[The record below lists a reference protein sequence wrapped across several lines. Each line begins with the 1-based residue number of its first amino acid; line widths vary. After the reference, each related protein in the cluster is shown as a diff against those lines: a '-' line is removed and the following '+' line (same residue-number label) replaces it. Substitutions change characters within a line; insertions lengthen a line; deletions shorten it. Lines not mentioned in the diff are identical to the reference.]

1 MEKLRGLKKFTSALI
16 GTLCGMLNGLFG
28 AGGGIAAVPLL
39 KASGIPLKKA
49 HATSLAVILPVSIV
63 SAILYLA
70 NGTIRFSDAW
80 PYLPG
85 GLLGAI
91 LGALLM
97 EKIPD
102 KLLRKAF
109 GAFMIYAA
117 VRLLLR

>member
-1 MEKLRGLKKFTSALI
+1 MEKLRGLKKFTPALI

-49 HATSLAVILPVSIV
+49 HATSLAVILPV
-63 SAILYLA
+63 LYLA

>member
-1 MEKLRGLKKFTSALI
+1 MKPTEPKKI
-16 GTLCGMLNGLFG
+16 LCIHDLSGMGRC
-28 AGGGIAAVPLL
+28 
-39 KASGIPLKKA
+39 
-49 HATSLAVILPVSIV
+49 SLAVILPVSIV